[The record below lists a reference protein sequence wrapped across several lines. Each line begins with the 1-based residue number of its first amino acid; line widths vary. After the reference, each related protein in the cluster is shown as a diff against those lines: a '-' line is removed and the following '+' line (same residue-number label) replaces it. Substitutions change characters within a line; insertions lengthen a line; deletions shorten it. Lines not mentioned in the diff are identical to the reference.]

1 MKITIPF
8 LSGLLISGLISIH
21 AFSQTGNE
29 LTPIG
34 NQDLPGISEERI
46 ERIDQML
53 EEALSKNQVPGL
65 VAMIVKDGKI
75 VYHEAKGL
83 ADVPSKTPMS
93 KDQIFRIASQ
103 SKAITST
110 AIMMLWEEGKF
121 GLDDPIS
128 RYIPEFADPQVL
140 TRFSYGDTTYSSRP
154 ASREIRIR
162 DLLTHTSGL
171 GYGVIDGNEQMRM
184 IYHKAGIVDL
194 FTTEP
199 VKISDNIK
207 KLAKLPLHHDP
218 GTKYTYSEG
227 LDVMGYLI
235 EIVSGMPF
243 DQFLKTRI
251 FDPLGMDD
259 TGFYLN
265 EAQGKRLVTV
275 HRKVNGIWESYPV
288 TFYDPDYPK
297 TGAKTFFSGGAGL
310 SSTALDY
317 AKFLQMYLNGG
328 TYNGVR
334 ILSPTTIQTIMSNQ
348 VGDLLGDGGKDYGLA
363 FGLVDQNGVA
373 KGGIGSL
380 GTFDWGG
387 YFNTQYFADP
397 VTKTIGILMK
407 QTQGGTGDQ
416 SSWKFRQMVF
426 SAIE

>member
-1 MKITIPF
+1 MKKNFTLFGKILIVA
-8 LSGLLISGLISIH
+8 LISFQ
-21 AFSQTGNE
+21 AFGQASSTI
-29 LTPIG
+29 TPIG
-34 NQDLPGISEERI
+34 KQALPGISQERI
-46 ERIDQML
+46 DLIDQML
-53 EEALSKNQVPGL
+53 DETVSSNQVPGL

-83 ADVPSKTPMS
+83 ADVPSGSAMA

-110 AIMMLWEEGKF
+110 AVMMLWEEGKI

-128 RYIPEFADPQVL
+128 KYIPEFKNPQVL
-140 TRFSYGDTTYSSRP
+140 TGFRYGDTTYSTRP

-171 GYGVIDGNEQMRM
+171 GYGVIDGNEQMKM

-207 KLAKLPLHHDP
+207 KLATLPLHHDP
-218 GTKYTYSEG
+218 GAKYTYSEG

-251 FDPLGMDD
+251 FDPLGMND

-265 EAQGKRLVTV
+265 DSQGDRLVTV
-275 HRKVNGIWESYPV
+275 HHKVNGKWEAYPV
-288 TFYDPDYPK
+288 TFYDTNYPK

-317 AKFLQMYLNGG
+317 ARFLQMYLNGG
-328 TYNGVR
+328 TYNGAK
-334 ILSPTTIQTIMSNQ
+334 ILSSTTIKTIMSNQ

-363 FGLVDQNGVA
+363 FGLVDEIGVA
-373 KGGIGSL
+373 KGGLGSL

-416 SSWKFRQMVF
+416 SAWKFRQMVF
-426 SAIE
+426 SAID